1 MSPEDRSDQASP
13 PAPNFFAFERHYKRL
28 FGFMMAKPLSS
39 RRFHA
44 LAKSLNENQ
53 CRIGS

>member
-44 LAKSLNENQ
+44 LAKSHNENQ